1 MYVRA
6 SFPSLYEA
14 SENAD
19 AMQANRR
26 AFPRENTS
34 DLAELIIDL
43 TGRKIICMVHN
54 ISEGGAMVETS
65 TAHLPTRLIL
75 NYKVKNIHKACRVK
89 WIKDNMAGLQ
99 FVTIDDEEDA
109 IG

>member
-6 SFPSLYEA
+6 SFPFLYEA

-26 AFPRENTS
+26 AFPRQNTS

-54 ISEGGAMVETS
+54 ISEGGAKVETS
-65 TAHLPTRLIL
+65 TTHLPARLIL
-75 NYKVKNIHKACRVK
+75 NYNVKNIHKACRVV
-89 WIKDNMAGLQ
+89 WIQGNMAGLE
-99 FVTIDDEEDA
+99 FVTVDD
-109 IG
+109 